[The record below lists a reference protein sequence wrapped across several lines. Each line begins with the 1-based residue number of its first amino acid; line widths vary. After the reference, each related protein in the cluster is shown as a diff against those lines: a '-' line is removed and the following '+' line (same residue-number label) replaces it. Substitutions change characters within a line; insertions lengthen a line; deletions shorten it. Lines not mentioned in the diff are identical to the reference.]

1 MSEAYK
7 IHKQD
12 AAYFMTFQVVNWIDI
27 FTRKVYRDIVID
39 SMNFCIM
46 NKGLTIYSYVI
57 MSNHVHLL
65 ASAEGDGLS
74 KIVGGLKSFT
84 SRRLIESIFSE
95 PESRREWLVEL
106 FRQPSTGRSDLRR
119 PHSRNINHQVWT
131 HENHAVECYSPK
143 FTWQRINYI
152 HENPVRAGI
161 VDVAEHYLYSSAI
174 NYQNG
179 NGLIPITI
187 LHPHFVFT

>member
-1 MSEAYK
+1 MSQAYK

-12 AAYFMTFQVVNWIDI
+12 AAYFMTFQIVNWIDI
-27 FTRKVYRDIVID
+27 FTRKRYRDIVID
-39 SMNFCIM
+39 SMKYCIQ

-65 ASAEGDGLS
+65 ASAEGNELS
-74 KIVGGLKSFT
+74 EVVGGMKSIT
-84 SRRLIESIFSE
+84 SRRMIESIFNE
-95 PESRREWLVEL
+95 PESRRDWMIDL
-106 FRQPSTGRSDLRR
+106 FKQSASS
-119 PHSRNINHQVWT
+119 HKRNTNYQIWT

-161 VDVAEHYLYSSAI
+161 VDVAENYVYSSAI
-174 NYQNG
+174 NYANG
-179 NGLIPITI
+179 TGLIPICI
-187 LHPHFVFT
+187 LHPHFVFS